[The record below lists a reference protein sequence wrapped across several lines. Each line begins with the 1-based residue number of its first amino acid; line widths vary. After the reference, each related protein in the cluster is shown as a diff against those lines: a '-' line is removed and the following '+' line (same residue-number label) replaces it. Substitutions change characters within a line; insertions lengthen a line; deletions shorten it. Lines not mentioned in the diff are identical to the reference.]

1 MLMLKNNEYCEET
14 FIIIVRFIYL
24 FMLYIFILYIGI
36 DIDEKLF
43 VSWFIL
49 FYYYCYPF

>member
-1 MLMLKNNEYCEET
+1 MFKNDESCEET
-14 FIIIVRFIYL
+14 FIIVCFIYL
-24 FMLYIFILYIGI
+24 SMLYIFILHIGI

-49 FYYYCYPF
+49 FYYYCYRL